1 LDSKKMMEKTL
12 KIDRG
17 IGKRTLIMGIINVT
31 PDSFSDGGAYM
42 EPASALERAKRM
54 VAEGADMIDVGGE
67 SSRPGSVRVPEEEEL
82 RRVIPVVRALA
93 ECVEVP
99 ISVDTS
105 KSGVAEAALSEG
117 AAYIN
122 DITSLRGDDRMAGVI
137 AGHGAGVVL
146 MHMKG
151 DPATMQDGPFYED
164 VMGEILSYLGTSIE
178 KAEEAGIN
186 PDKIIV
192 DPGIG
197 FGKELEHNLTVLREL
212 SVLKCLGKPVL
223 VGLSRKSI
231 IGSLT
236 GREVAER
243 VYGSAAGAAAAVMNG
258 ADIIR
263 VHDVG
268 AMKDVVSVIDA
279 ITSERPK

>member
-1 LDSKKMMEKTL
+1 MMEKTL

>member
-1 LDSKKMMEKTL
+1 MDSKKMMEKTL